1 MATPVPAPSLPGI
14 MTPKW
19 ITRNSDIIL
28 SLFVVGSIS
37 VLMIPLPAPVLDV
50 LLTINITTALLIL
63 LVTMYTFKPLEFSV
77 FPTLLLMTTL
87 FRLSLNVASTRR
99 ILLYGDQGLDAAGT
113 VIMAFGQYVVG
124 GSYIVGIVIFIIL
137 NVINFAV
144 ITKGSGRIA
153 EVAARFTLDSMPG
166 KQMAIDA
173 DLNAGLINEQ
183 EAKDRRKEIQQE
195 ADFYGAMDGASKF
208 VRGDA
213 VAGAI
218 ITVVNLIAGLIIGV
232 VMKGMD
238 IMLALQTYTILTVGD
253 GLVAIIPSFLIS
265 VGSGLIVSRT
275 VGARDLAGELAK
287 QMFSYPR
294 ALSIAAGFLFTAGAI
309 PGLPTIPFVLMGAL
323 TGLSAYITFQTDR
336 RTLSK
341 EADEKKKAA
350 RPEGPEKVEKLL
362 ALDMIELEV
371 GYGLIP
377 LVDAGQ
383 NGELLDRIKGIRRQ
397 FALEMGI
404 VVPPVHI
411 RDNLQLKPHEY
422 TILVKGIEVARDQV
436 QLKSFLAMAP
446 PGVKGEIEG
455 TKTKDPAFGMTAY
468 WINENQKEKAI
479 MAGYMVV
486 DVPTVVATHLTE
498 VIRAHAHELL
508 GRQEVQNLLDNLA
521 QKFPKVVEEVVP
533 KVVTLGD
540 VHKVLQNLVREQIS
554 IRDLLTVIETL
565 GDHPNVKDPYA
576 LTEGVR
582 QALKRVIS
590 KQFATKGVLKV
601 ITLEPKLEEY
611 LTATIQRAEGQST
624 MSIEPQV
631 AQKLLLVLQ
640 KQVEKLMSTEYHPV
654 LLVAPLIRRHLK
666 NLTEPFMPHLVVL
679 SYGEIEPKVK
689 LENLVTIRMDDLQ
702 KTDLRAPS

>member
-1 MATPVPAPSLPGI
+1 